1 MRTTPELVVDAHAV
15 LGEGPFW
22 EKDDRLL
29 YWIDIAKKTLHV
41 HDPAKGTNR
50 QIAVGQFIGSA
61 AARGS
66 QDLVVAMEDGFFFL
80 DIGTGNLTA
89 VADPESHIPGNRFN
103 DGKCDARGRFWAGTQ
118 PSDGRGGATGDRGVA
133 ALYCLDAD
141 RTVRKMV
148 DGVSISN
155 GIAWRPDNKVM
166 YYIDSRIRGV
176 AAFDFDLETGAI
188 SNRRYP
194 IEMPPGP
201 GVPDGMTC
209 DDEGMLYVAE
219 WDGYQ
224 VSKWDPKKGECVDV
238 IRFPI
243 AKITSCAFGGPRLD
257 ELYVTTASLDVRP
270 DDTAQRDAGGVFR
283 VRMGVSGAESYRY
296 AG

>member
-29 YWIDIAKKTLHV
+29 YWIDIAEKTLHV

-50 QIAVGQFIGSA
+50 QIAVRQFIGSA
-61 AARGS
+61 AARSS
-66 QDLVVAMEDGFFFL
+66 QELVVALEDGFFFL

-89 VADPESHIPGNRFN
+89 IADPESDIPGNRFN

-118 PSDGRGGATGDRGVA
+118 PSDGKGGATDDRGVA

-155 GIAWRPDNKVM
+155 GIAWHPDNKVM

-176 AAFDFDLETGAI
+176 AAFDFDLETGTI

-224 VSKWDPKKGECVDV
+224 VSKWDPKKGACVDV

-283 VRMGVSGAESYRY
+283 VRMDVSGAESHRY